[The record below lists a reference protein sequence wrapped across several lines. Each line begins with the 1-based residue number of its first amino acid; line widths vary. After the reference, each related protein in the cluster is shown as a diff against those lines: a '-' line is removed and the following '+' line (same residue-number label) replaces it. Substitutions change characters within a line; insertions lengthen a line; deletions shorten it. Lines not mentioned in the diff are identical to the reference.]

1 MSNVKPSELVDRIE
15 KKAHVWFEDNWI
27 HDNEEHCHERA
38 QLVYVEKG
46 FQYLHVEGR
55 IYLLPQNH
63 AAWIPSNLS
72 HRTTAAS
79 DDINLRT
86 IFYSIDKGDN
96 VYNKLKIFSVPPVL
110 REIIS
115 YSAKWSKIA
124 AYSIA
129 EEAFLNAIFVELPSF
144 FESTMALNIAVPN
157 DERLLQISNFI
168 IDNIGNDIQVSA
180 IAENNNMSLRSLERV
195 FKKETTITISKYIQ
209 LVRIIKGVEFLTTG
223 KFSVSQVAYLVGY
236 KSLQAFSA
244 SFFQILNKRPN
255 EFLGF

>member
-1 MSNVKPSELVDRIE
+1 M
-15 KKAHVWFEDNWI
+15 
-27 HDNEEHCHERA
+27 
-38 QLVYVEKG
+38 
-46 FQYLHVEGR
+46 
-55 IYLLPQNH
+55 
-63 AAWIPSNLS
+63 
-72 HRTTAAS
+72 
-79 DDINLRT
+79 
-86 IFYSIDKGDN
+86 
-96 VYNKLKIFSVPPVL
+96 L

-115 YSAKWSKIA
+115 YSAKWSKIV

-129 EEAFLNAIFVELPSF
+129 EEAFLNAIFVELPTF

-180 IAENNNMSLRSLERV
+180 IAEKNNMSLRSLERV

-223 KFSVSQVAYLVGY
+223 KYSVSQVAYLVGY